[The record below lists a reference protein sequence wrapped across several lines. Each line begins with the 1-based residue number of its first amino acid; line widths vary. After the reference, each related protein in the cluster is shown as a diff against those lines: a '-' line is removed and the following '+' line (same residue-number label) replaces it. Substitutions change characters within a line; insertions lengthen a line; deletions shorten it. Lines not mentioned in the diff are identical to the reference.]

1 MKQAVKL
8 DIFYPHPPERVWKA
22 LTDRRALATWMMES
36 DFEPYLG
43 HKFQFQRNNK
53 DLSSL
58 EMPIECEVVELDEPK
73 CLAYTWRESFSSESS
88 LVIWTLTAVEGGTQL
103 QLIHQEYQYLT
114 AVGSMMNRGLQAE
127 RSGKNMMSLAASR
140 SSLVK
145 TDSALQSFHPTE
157 SAEFSELIPN
167 LCLKDQWEYCLM
179 QKLPKTLLH
188 YLFTVREES
197 HV

>member
-1 MKQAVKL
+1 MKQAMKL
-8 DIFYPHPPERVWKA
+8 NIFYPHPLERVWKA

-36 DFEPYLG
+36 DFEPHLG
-43 HKFQFQRNNK
+43 HKFQFQRN

-73 CLAYTWRESFSSESS
+73 CLAYTWRESSSSEPS
-88 LVIWTLTAVEGGTQL
+88 LVIWTLTSVEGGTQL

-114 AVGSMMNRGLQAE
+114 AVGSMMNRELQEE
-127 RSGKNMMSLAASR
+127 RSGRNMMSLAAST
-140 SSLVK
+140 STLVK
-145 TDSALQSFHPTE
+145 TDNALQPFQPTE
-157 SAEFSELIPN
+157 SAEFRELTPN
-167 LCLKDQWEYCLM
+167 LYFKDEWEYHLT

-188 YLFTVREES
+188 YSFKIREES

>member
-8 DIFYPHPPERVWKA
+8 DVFYPHPPERVWKA

-43 HKFQFQRNNK
+43 NKFQFRRNGK
-53 DLSSL
+53 DLTTL
-58 EMPIECEVVELDEPK
+58 EMLIECEVVELDEPK
-73 CLAYTWRESFSSESS
+73 RLAYTWRESSSSQPS
-88 LVIWTLTAVEGGTQL
+88 LVIWTLTSVKGGTQL

-114 AVGSMMNRGLQAE
+114 AVGLMMNRELQTE
-127 RSGKNMMSLAASR
+127 RSGRNMMSLASSR
-140 SSLVK
+140 STLVK
-145 TDSALQSFHPTE
+145 TDSALQPFHPTQ
-157 SAEFSELIPN
+157 SAEFNELIPN
-167 LCLKDQWEYCLM
+167 LCLKEQWEYYLT

-188 YLFTVREES
+188 YLFKVREES

>member
-8 DIFYPHPPERVWKA
+8 DVFYPHPPERVWKA

-36 DFEPYLG
+36 DFEPHLG
-43 HKFQFQRNNK
+43 HKFQFQRN

-73 CLAYTWRESFSSESS
+73 RLAYTWRESSSSEPS

-114 AVGSMMNRGLQAE
+114 AVGSMMNRELQTE
-127 RSGKNMMSLAASR
+127 RSGRNMMSLASSR
-140 SSLVK
+140 STLVK
-145 TDSALQSFHPTE
+145 TDSALQPFHSTE
-157 SAEFSELIPN
+157 SAEFSQLIPN
-167 LCLKDQWEYCLM
+167 LCIWEYYLI

-188 YLFTVREES
+188 YLFKAREES
-197 HV
+197 HVQD